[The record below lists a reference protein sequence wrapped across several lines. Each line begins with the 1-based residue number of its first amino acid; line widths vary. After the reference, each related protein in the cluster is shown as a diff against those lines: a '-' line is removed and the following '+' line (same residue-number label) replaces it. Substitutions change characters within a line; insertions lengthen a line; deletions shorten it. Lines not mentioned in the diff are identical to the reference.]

1 MEVRNDMDEMEYKAM
16 RFDSIFYLKDF
27 LNDHN
32 ITPQEIIGIFRK
44 DNGLMELLYLAE
56 KE

>member
-1 MEVRNDMDEMEYKAM
+1 MRNDMDEMEYKAM